1 MSSGDGRIVTSE
13 DIEMVQNRIEQCLR
27 HYMSQKEVL
36 ETLFIQEKIEPGF
49 TELGYVIISYSIV
62 TIISWLAVWLKL
74 EEENQEFFQAY
85 HLKLMVKEQ
94 IMEFNR
100 LLAEQVKMTHQ
111 LPREIPQNFG
121 LSDLSADFSNSSDIL
136 ESYSRTPFLA
146 TDTGNLL
153 DPNGDIERLTN
164 VSDSLQYEG
173 FAGD

>member
-49 TELGYVIISYSIV
+49 TEL
-62 TIISWLAVWLKL
+62 VWLKL

-111 LPREIPQNFG
+111 LPSLAFQYFCNNNNNNNKPCVIPQMG
-121 LSDLSADFSNSSDIL
+121 SEEGSVYADHCYL
-136 ESYSRTPFLA
+136 VKVESLFPTF
-146 TDTGNLL
+146 
-153 DPNGDIERLTN
+153 
-164 VSDSLQYEG
+164 QY
-173 FAGD
+173 FCT

>member
-111 LPREIPQNFG
+111 LPSLAFQYFCNNNNNNNKPCVIPQMG
-121 LSDLSADFSNSSDIL
+121 SEEGSVYADHCYL
-136 ESYSRTPFLA
+136 VKVESLFPTF
-146 TDTGNLL
+146 
-153 DPNGDIERLTN
+153 
-164 VSDSLQYEG
+164 QY
-173 FAGD
+173 FCT